1 MVENSSNSSTSF
13 EHNFPTSSLI
23 QASRQISGKVYRKSY
38 DIISLGYYPQN
49 ICFTK
54 KNKKGV
60 KYKIPNKYKV
70 KTNQSGY
77 DIICET
83 NYQKTSQILFQ
94 ITWTNKDGV
103 ERIVKST
110 KSASHVAKLLIE
122 VRLFIYYNL
131 LYDIYNIY

>member
-1 MVENSSNSSTSF
+1 MAENSTSF

-23 QASRQISGKVYRKSY
+23 QASRQIGGKVYRKSY
-38 DIISLGYYPQN
+38 DIISLGYFPQN
-49 ICFTK
+49 TCFTK

-60 KYKIPNKYKV
+60 KFKIPNKYKV

-83 NYQKTSQILFQ
+83 NYQKNSQVLFQ

-110 KSASHVAKLLIE
+110 KSASYVAKLLIE

-131 LYDIYNIY
+131 LYVI